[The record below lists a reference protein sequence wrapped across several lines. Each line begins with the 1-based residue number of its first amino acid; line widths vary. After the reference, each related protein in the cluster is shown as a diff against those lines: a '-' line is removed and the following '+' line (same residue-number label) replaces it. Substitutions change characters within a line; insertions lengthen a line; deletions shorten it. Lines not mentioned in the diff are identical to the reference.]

1 MSLDILGLAAGV
13 EVEDVTDS
21 LGGGTKDTGVYPYKL
36 VTIYLEKTEKGS
48 LMANIL
54 LEDSTKRKFVD
65 SQCIMSNKSGTLL
78 ATYKDKNSGKPVPLP
93 GYSHV
98 LNLIRLVTGKAYKDL
113 AAVPSTKKVIP
124 VTVWEN
130 NRPKDVN
137 KECTCFDVS
146 ANVLVALL
154 KEKHDKTKK
163 EGDARVPTGETYFR
177 NEVSRYFNEAGLTQD
192 EIKTGATEPKF
203 KLQWEAAYVGKEF
216 DKTDKTAGATA
227 GAPTLTGSGISTN
240 TLDL

>member
-1 MSLDILGLAAGV
+1 MSLDILGLAAGI
-13 EVEDVTDS
+13 EVEDLTDS

-48 LMANIL
+48 LMANVL
-54 LEDSTKRKFVD
+54 LEDKSQRKLID

-78 ATYKDKNSGKPVPLP
+78 ATYKDKNSGKAMPLP
-93 GYSHV
+93 GYSHI

-113 AAVPSTKKVIP
+113 AAVPSTKKIVP

-146 ANVLVALL
+146 ANVQVALV

-163 EGDARVPTGETYFR
+163 EGDTRVPTGETYYR
-177 NEVSRYFNEAGLTQD
+177 NEVSRYFTEAGLTQD
-192 EIKTGATEPKF
+192 EIKSGVTEPKF
-203 KLQWEAAYVGKEF
+203 KAQWEAAYAGKEF

-227 GAPTLTGSGISTN
+227 GAPNIAGSGVATD